1 MTLRD
6 TITRWLSSDKM
17 PQPITKIMPGLD
29 EKNPYLRL
37 GLNAKED
44 RRKKIK
50 RYLEMYRR
58 GGPYADAVDAYPLFC
73 LTNGYQLS
81 CEEGAEGLK
90 DRVQDWLDQPHV
102 NLEGWMEEAIKSAII
117 AGDSYQEI
125 VMNRGGEPWGVVT
138 RDPSSFSKEVD
149 PFGRVQGYIQHIPR
163 DTTGLTEDLIRIDTG
178 RIINLTITRVPGDI
192 YGASVWERAE
202 DDILRDADFY
212 ESLIK
217 AWHRHG
223 TPKQQWAVGTDD
235 NPASDADLKDIE
247 SEIKVMG
254 SKTDFATT
262 HDVKINMLDIG
273 GIQGADAISNVS
285 LQRVACALGVPEE
298 MLGLGRGSTEAT
310 ATVRMETF
318 RDKIATIQQ
327 IVARAFSR
335 ELIDRITGQP
345 GMVWIEFVNVSTE
358 DELKKAQLYALLR
371 NGMYPDAIFPADWCR
386 EQFGVPPDE
395 DLEPL
400 PMPAPAVEQPQQE
413 AGEVI

>member
-1 MTLRD
+1 
-6 TITRWLSSDKM
+6 
-17 PQPITKIMPGLD
+17 
-29 EKNPYLRL
+29 
-37 GLNAKED
+37 
-44 RRKKIK
+44 
-50 RYLEMYRR
+50 
-58 GGPYADAVDAYPLFC
+58 
-73 LTNGYQLS
+73 
-81 CEEGAEGLK
+81 
-90 DRVQDWLDQPHV
+90 
-102 NLEGWMEEAIKSAII
+102 
-117 AGDSYQEI
+117 

-163 DTTGLTEDLIRIDTG
+163 DVTGLTEDLIRIDTG

-400 PMPAPAVEQPQQE
+400 PMPAPAVEPPQQE
-413 AGEVI
+413 AREVI